1 MNNHLQKIQ
10 SLSMRIMTLTKQT
23 GKELFLMYKDFSRV
37 KQALIALIFLIVIV
51 GVVYLLSVG
60 DSDIQQNKEAT
71 RTVKVES
78 ISSLLATKSD
88 FPLVGEVTSVSEA
101 TIRSE
106 TGGKLTRVYKK
117 LGDTIDAGGI
127 IAEFENSG
135 ERASVLQAEGAYE
148 QAKSSRDIARLNSG
162 QAGSSLID
170 TKSQALNA
178 LSNAYS
184 SMDDAVRG
192 KTDSAFTSPTFDEVK
207 FILSIPDANLST
219 SLESKRRLIEKAL
232 RARES
237 EIKSLTQTSDLV
249 SELQEVQQ
257 EAQMIKLYLD
267 DLYSAY
273 SKALPDATYTQTVI
287 DIGKSNTQGARQS
300 VIAAISA
307 VVSARSSLTASVTA
321 NQVAGAGGQSSG
333 TLASADAQVKQAL
346 GAYNAALSRLEK
358 TIIRSPI
365 RGTLNSLSITTGDY
379 IGSFTQVAVVSN
391 NGALEVLSFVTEDDA
406 KRITVGSAATI
417 NGKVKG
423 VVTRIASAIDP
434 TTKKIEIRIGI
445 QDARSALTNGQSV
458 QIVIAKNTIKELTD
472 KNSGPIV
479 IPLSALKLTPRGANV
494 FTVSASSTLVALPV
508 KEGAILG
515 EQIQILSGLTG
526 EETIVVD
533 ARGLKEGLVVE
544 IVE

>member
-51 GVVYLLSVG
+51 GVVYLLSIG

-249 SELQEVQQ
+249 SELQEAQQ

-267 DLYSAY
+267 DLYTAY

-300 VIAAISA
+300 VIATISA

-321 NQVAGAGGQSSG
+321 NQVAGAGSQSSG

-379 IGSFTQVAVVSN
+379 IGSFTQVAIVSN

>member
-10 SLSMRIMTLTKQT
+10 SLSMRIVTLTKQT

-37 KQALIALIFLIVIV
+37 KQAIIALIFLIVVV
-51 GVVYLLSVG
+51 GAVYLLTREG
-60 DSDIQQNKEAT
+60 SDVKQNEEAA

-117 LGDTIDAGGI
+117 LGDAVDAGGI

-135 ERASVLQAEGAYE
+135 ERAAVLQAEGAYE

-162 QAGSSLID
+162 QAGTSLID
-170 TKSQALNA
+170 TKSQALNT

-192 KTDSAFTSPTFDEVK
+192 KTDSAFTSPTFNEVK

-219 SLESKRRLIEKAL
+219 SLESKRRLIEKTL
-232 RARES
+232 RVRES

-267 DLYSAY
+267 DLYTAY
-273 SKALPDATYTQTVI
+273 SKALPDATYTQAVI
-287 DIGKSNTQGARQS
+287 DLGKSNTQGARQS
-300 VIAAISA
+300 VIATISA
-307 VVSARSSLTASVTA
+307 LVSAKSSLTASVTA
-321 NQVAGAGGQSSG
+321 NQVAGAGSQSSG

-406 KRITVGSAATI
+406 KRITIGSLATI
-417 NGKVKG
+417 NGTVKG

-445 QDARSALTNGQSV
+445 QDARSSLTNGQSV
-458 QIVIAKNTIKELTD
+458 QIVIAKNTIKEITD
-472 KNSGPIV
+472 KSSGPIV

-494 FTVSASSTLVALPV
+494 FTVSASSTLIALPV

-526 EETIVVD
+526 EEIIVVD